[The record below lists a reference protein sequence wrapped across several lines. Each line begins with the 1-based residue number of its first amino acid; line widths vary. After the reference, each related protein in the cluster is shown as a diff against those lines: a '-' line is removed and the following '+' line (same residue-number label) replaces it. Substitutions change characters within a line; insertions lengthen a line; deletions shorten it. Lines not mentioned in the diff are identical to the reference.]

1 MNKKRVLVLS
11 ESHHLASGF
20 GTYAKQVIPRLM
32 ATNKYEVAEFAS
44 YGDPSRIGSVPW
56 DYYSNSPTTDEEH
69 KVFNGNPSGNAFG
82 MWRFNRVLLDF
93 KPDVVLTYRDPWM
106 DEWIKESPLREY
118 FHWVW
123 MPTVDSYPQKRKWLE
138 TFKSCDA
145 ILAYSEF
152 GEKVLNQ
159 QSANTIN
166 TIGCAS
172 PGIDPD
178 LYKPVEDK
186 GKHRASYGLQEDC
199 FIVGTVMRNQTRKL
213 FIELMKSFRI
223 FLDNAPKDLA
233 DKTFLYLHTSYPE
246 KGGWDIEEGILNYN
260 LSGNVLCTYVC
271 RGCSHWS
278 PSKYKGAVKKCQK
291 CGQRSAFMP
300 NVGHGISIEELIK
313 VYNLFDLYVQ
323 YAICEGFGMPQ
334 VEAACC
340 GVPVAAV
347 NYSAMED
354 VVKHTNGY
362 PIKVQKMFR
371 ELNTN
376 AERAYP
382 SNEHL
387 AEIIET
393 HLSKDD
399 SFRDQKSKEVRQ
411 GTITRYDWD
420 KTAKVWEDYIDSYI
434 PVNNQGNWNSP
445 LKQSPV
451 PEKLPEGMSYEQFVK
466 WCFAVLLNSPDRI
479 NSYDAQKYLANLD
492 FGCFLDGSYGP
503 QLEPFNVNIMFDVF
517 KARANEKNTIEL
529 IRTGNLGIMPM
540 DFLTKGDL
548 NA

>member
-1 MNKKRVLVLS
+1 MNKKRVLILS

-20 GTYAKQVIPRLM
+20 GTYAKQVIPRLV

-44 YGDPSRIGSVPW
+44 YGDPSRVGTIPW
-56 DYYSNSPTTDEEH
+56 DYYSNTPITEEEH
-69 KVFNGNPSGNAFG
+69 KLFNTQAGNAFG
-82 MWRFNRVLLDF
+82 VWRFNRVLLDF
-93 KPDVVLTYRDPWM
+93 KPDIVLTYRDPWM
-106 DEWIKESPLREY
+106 DEWIKDSPLRKY

-123 MPTVDSYPQKRKWLE
+123 MPTVDSYPQKRRWLE

-152 GEKVLNQ
+152 GEETLNK

-178 LYKPVEDK
+178 FYKPVEDK
-186 GKHRASYGLQEDC
+186 EKHKESYGLKKDC

-223 FLDNAPKDLA
+223 FLDNAPKELA

-246 KGGWDIEEGILNYN
+246 KGGWDIEEGILDNN
-260 LSGNVLCTYVC
+260 LSSNVLCTYVC
-271 RGCSHWS
+271 RRCSHWG
-278 PSKYKGAVKKCQK
+278 PSRYKGPVANCQK

-300 NVGHGISIEELIK
+300 NVGHGLSIEELIK

-362 PIKVQKMFR
+362 PIKIQKMFR

-382 SNEHL
+382 SNDHL

-393 HLSKDD
+393 HLSK
-399 SFRDQKSKEVRQ
+399 SKGFRKQKSKEVRY
-411 GTITRYDWD
+411 GTIRRYDWD
-420 KTAKVWEDYIDSYI
+420 KTAKVWSDYIDSYT
-434 PVNNQGNWNSP
+434 PVNSQGDWLAP
-445 LKQSPV
+445 VQQSQV
-451 PEKLPEGMSYEQFVK
+451 PQSIPQGMSYDQFVK
-466 WCFAVLLNSPDRI
+466 WCFHFMLNSPDRI
-479 NSYDAQKYLANLD
+479 NSYDAQKYLASLD
-492 FGCFLDGSYGP
+492 FGCVIDGNYGAH
-503 QLEPFNVNIMFDVF
+503 LEPFNVETMFNMF
-517 KARANEKNTIEL
+517 KRRAEEKNMLEL
-529 IRTGNLGIMPM
+529 LRTGNLNITPVN
-540 DFLTKGDL
+540 FLTKGST